1 MSINGDEIVASEDK
15 PSNVDGWACV
25 TTHTYTNAM
34 MIWCGRNKLSWDTD
48 VNIQTYRLKTR
59 TQNSHRWYFKD
70 PEVAT
75 LFALNFS

>member
-15 PSNVDGWACV
+15 PSNVDG
-25 TTHTYTNAM
+25 
-34 MIWCGRNKLSWDTD
+34 WCGRNKLSWDTD